1 MHQEFL
7 GNLVFLPEI
16 YGTYPHFYYRYSI
29 MTGIY
34 LHIPFCAARCVY
46 CAFYSTTMA
55 SLRHRYVNALCR
67 EMTLRPLQDSVST
80 VYLGGGTP
88 SQLSPQELVLLFQGL
103 REAYGSFGPEVEV
116 TMECN
121 PEDLTPEYCDALA
134 LLPVNRVSMGVQT
147 FDNKRLRF
155 LRRRHNGEQVGKA
168 MRLLRSVGIH
178 NVSIDLM
185 FGFPSQT
192 LAEWEADLA
201 QAIALAPEHI
211 SAYNLTYEESTPL
224 YAMLRRGEIEE
235 LDDELSRAMYE
246 SLIDRLVDAGYEHYE
261 ISNFALPGY
270 HSRHNSAYWHEVPYV
285 GLGAAAHSY
294 DIETRSWNVANIMDY
309 VQAVECGKLPC
320 EIEPLDL
327 STRYNDLVTTALR
340 TSEGIDLAQ
349 LRQRYGYTYYIYILR
364 MSLPHIHRGV
374 LSLSHG
380 HLSLTRQGLF
390 VSDDIMSDLMYV

>member
-1 MHQEFL
+1 
-7 GNLVFLPEI
+7 
-16 YGTYPHFYYRYSI
+16 

-34 LHIPFCAARCVY
+34 LHIPFCATRCVY
-46 CAFYSTTMA
+46 CAFYSTMMA

-67 EMTLRPLQDSVST
+67 EMALRPLQDSVST

-155 LRRRHNGEQVGKA
+155 LRRRHNGEQVSKA

-185 FGFPSQT
+185 FGFPCQT

-294 DIETRSWNVANIMDY
+294 DLETRRWNIADIMDY